1 MINKNRLKTIEVAH
15 DTDLV
20 HTIMI
25 NSKEFN
31 NQLPYILSGIYN
43 RTPPGQKPSG
53 FVLSIIKRY
62 EEAYNK
68 GAIFFGPIAV
78 IPYDESHIK
87 WLIQDMRGGW
97 GFSPI
102 NLDIITDGNT
112 PTLDIVSKKIAN
124 YARSLKNQADN
135 LESLIPE
142 LSK

>member
-1 MINKNRLKTIEVAH
+1 
-15 DTDLV
+15 
-20 HTIMI
+20 MI
-25 NSKEFN
+25 NSKEFK
-31 NQLPYILSGIYN
+31 NQLPYILSDIYN
-43 RTPPGQKPSG
+43 RTLPGHKPID
-53 FVLSIIKRY
+53 FVLSIFKRY
-62 EEAYNK
+62 EEAYNN

-78 IPYDESHIK
+78 IPQNENHTN

-112 PTLDIVSKKIAN
+112 PTLDMVSKELTN
-124 YARSLKNQADN
+124 YARSFKNMADK

>member
-1 MINKNRLKTIEVAH
+1 MII
-15 DTDLV
+15 
-20 HTIMI
+20 
-25 NSKEFN
+25 SKEFK
-31 NQLPYILSGIYN
+31 NQLPYILSESYN
-43 RTPPGQKPSG
+43 HKVQGQKPFG

-78 IPYDESHIK
+78 IPYNESHIK

-102 NLDIITDGNT
+102 DLDIITDGNT
-112 PTLDIVSKKIAN
+112 PTLDIVSKELTN
-124 YARSLKNQADN
+124 YARSLKNKADK

>member
-1 MINKNRLKTIEVAH
+1 M
-15 DTDLV
+15 
-20 HTIMI
+20 
-25 NSKEFN
+25 NSKEFK
-31 NQLPYILSGIYN
+31 NQLPYILSESYN
-43 RTPPGQKPSG
+43 RTTPGQKPFG

-78 IPYDESHIK
+78 IPYNESRTK

-112 PTLDIVSKKIAN
+112 PTLDIVSKELTN
-124 YARSLKNQADN
+124 YARSLKNEADK
-135 LESLIPE
+135 LESLILE

>member
-1 MINKNRLKTIEVAH
+1 MII
-15 DTDLV
+15 
-20 HTIMI
+20 
-25 NSKEFN
+25 SKEFK
-31 NQLPYILSGIYN
+31 NQLPYILSESYN
-43 RTPPGQKPSG
+43 RTTPGQKPFG

-78 IPYDESHIK
+78 IPYNESHTK

-102 NLDIITDGNT
+102 DLDIITDGNT
-112 PTLDIVSKKIAN
+112 PTLDIVSKELTN
-124 YARSLKNQADN
+124 YARSLKNKADK

>member
-1 MINKNRLKTIEVAH
+1 MII
-15 DTDLV
+15 
-20 HTIMI
+20 
-25 NSKEFN
+25 SKEFK
-31 NQLPYILSGIYN
+31 NQLPYILSEIYN
-43 RTPPGQKPSG
+43 RTLPGHKPID
-53 FVLSIIKRY
+53 FVLSIFKRY
-62 EEAYNK
+62 EEAYNR

-97 GFSPI
+97 GFLPI

-112 PTLDIVSKKIAN
+112 PTLDVVSKKITK